1 MNSPAPAID
10 PRHARTILFAFLCT
24 FLASRVMV
32 LLIMLRRVP
41 DFYLHLGGNHVHHLN
56 YGIFLLSTVGAW
68 TLLWPPAGKMKTLAC
83 ALYGIGLALT
93 FDEFGMWLHLG
104 GSYWQRA
111 SWDAVAVVAA
121 TLALITYAPKIRR
134 FRPRHWLNAAG
145 LTIAIAV
152 FGWLL
157 VRSLSRAEKITE
169 PKLIEIE
176 EQAPR

>member
-1 MNSPAPAID
+1 MNPPAPAVD

-24 FLASRVMV
+24 FLASRGMV

-68 TLLWPPAGKMKTLAC
+68 TLLWPPEGKKKTLAC
-83 ALYGIGLALT
+83 TLYGLGLALT

-121 TLALITYAPKIRR
+121 TLALIAYAPKLRR
-134 FRPRHWLNAAG
+134 FQPRHWLSAVG
-145 LTIAIAV
+145 LAIAIAV

-157 VRSLSRAEKITE
+157 VRSLSRAEKITG

-176 EQAPR
+176 QKAPL